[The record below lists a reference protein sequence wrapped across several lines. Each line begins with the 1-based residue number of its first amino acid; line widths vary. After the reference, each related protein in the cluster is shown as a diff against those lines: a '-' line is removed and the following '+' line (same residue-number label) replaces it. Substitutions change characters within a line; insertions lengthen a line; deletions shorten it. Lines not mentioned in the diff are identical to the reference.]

1 MIIVNIYS
9 PCEDSLK
16 RNLWDQIRHLR
27 NANLGGLWCIV
38 GDLNNIRSAS
48 KRYRPNGIA
57 KSRLDKTTF
66 TSYYR
71 GILDNCPILLRSS
84 NVDWGLKPFRVLDC
98 WFQDK
103 KFRKVVC
110 DWWTSHSITD
120 WGGYMLK
127 EKIKG
132 LKQILKKKISRIESE
147 INSLESD
154 GDGRQLD
161 DQEIQLRK
169 KLQEDLWVTA
179 TSYES
184 LLRQKARSKW
194 IKEEDCNSK
203 FFHIIVNGNRRYN
216 SLRALHNEEER
227 MRLDGCGSHK
237 SPGPYGLNFKFIKE
251 FWEVIKPEVLRF
263 LDEFYFNSGIKW
275 SVGSSSKVRFWEDG
289 WLPNGILI
297 RVNTLDS
304 TRSQTKKNQHMRQ
317 MGSSSHGTWQWCL
330 RWRRLLF
337 EDEIP
342 MRACF
347 LEDIQHLN
355 INE

>member
-1 MIIVNIYS
+1 MSGQQIYKWKMYHMWGENICSIGLMEQPKAGWTSSQY
-9 PCEDSLK
+9 L
-16 RNLWDQIRHLR
+16 QI
-27 NANLGGLWCIV
+27 GLLY
-38 GDLNNIRSAS
+38 GR
-48 KRYRPNGIA
+48 
-57 KSRLDKTTF
+57 TTF

-132 LKQILKKKISRIESE
+132 LKQILKVQNKEHFKDIQKKISRIESE

-216 SLRALHNEEER
+216 SLRALHVEKCQIEEPNRIKEEVQQYFRKRFKQNEEER
-227 MRLDGCGSHK
+227 MRLDGVFFFRKLHI
-237 SPGPYGLNFKFIKE
+237 IK
-251 FWEVIKPEVLRF
+251 
-263 LDEFYFNSGIKW
+263 
-275 SVGSSSKVRFWEDG
+275 
-289 WLPNGILI
+289 
-297 RVNTLDS
+297 
-304 TRSQTKKNQHMRQ
+304 M
-317 MGSSSHGTWQWCL
+317 
-330 RWRRLLF
+330 
-337 EDEIP
+337 
-342 MRACF
+342 A
-347 LEDIQHLN
+347 
-355 INE
+355 